1 MKKIITVIVL
11 SFLLVGCKQKQVND
25 DIYYELTL
33 PNEITSN
40 QIDNKKIKANELVVL
55 TVTIPDGKEITSLK
69 INSEEQ
75 ISLLD
80 NNQIAFEITS
90 DTVVYLGLKDVE
102 IVLPDVYYVLTL
114 PKGISSNQENN
125 NRIKEDTT
133 VTLTVN
139 IPIEDIA
146 SFKVNGVEKKDA
158 LVDNTYTFIMTENVE
173 VTVTENVYYILTLP
187 DGVSSNQEDDTK
199 IKKDTTVTLTLATP
213 LEDIA
218 SFKVNG
224 IEKKEEINNNVYTF
238 IMTENVEVTVM
249 ENVYYTLTL
258 PDGVSSNQD
267 DNTKVKKDTT
277 VTLTLATPLED
288 IASFK
293 VNNIEKKDELTNN
306 TYMFVITEDV
316 AVVVTLN
323 VYYTL
328 TLPDGVSSNQEDN
341 TKVKK
346 DTTVTLTLAT
356 PLEDIASFK
365 VNNIEKKDELT
376 NNTYMFVITEDVAVV
391 VTLNVY
397 YTLTLSE
404 GVSSNQ
410 EDNTKIKENTT
421 VTLTLTTPLEDI
433 ASFKVNGVEGK
444 NRLVNNTWTL
454 IMTEDVTVVV
464 TLNVYY
470 TLTLP
475 EEVCS
480 NQENNNKIKEKTT
493 VLLTFHNSIEELSSF
508 KINDIEKIDELTNDT
523 YTFVM
528 MEDTTIT
535 VEINPQKKYYAVY
548 INIDGFPKYIYD
560 EALNRGVIPNLSSY
574 AGEGMFFTNLQTIFP
589 SITNAVQA
597 AIISGAHSNQTTN
610 VIAYFDKTQNKVI
623 SQGRTNLAPTFYQV
637 AANQGISMASVRH
650 YPAHPDPLSTTDL
663 NKLYIDVPSGE
674 TANGEL
680 RFSQAI
686 KALTGK
692 EFVSGD
698 LNLRLNKIPK
708 LFTIYVDD
716 LDGIGHNGTSY
727 GNTPATSLDGRINNV
742 INALAKLDAK
752 IGELVQVYKD
762 AGIYDKTVFAITTDH
777 GMTPYGSYSIIKDK
791 YGDSK
796 LPDLK
801 AKIESIN
808 PLYKFE
814 SLAPGESPKPS
825 TTVVAVGDN
834 LSKALTFIGGIKP
847 TIQELIE
854 IQTILQNE
862 PYVYKVYNRNELILQ
877 QIWRGAGF
885 DLVIVPSERYHF
897 SSGTKYF
904 SASHDTYLPT
914 SKHIFGII
922 FGGPVKQEV
931 VTEETLNISFGKVIA
946 DVLDID
952 LGEKA
957 NAPTIAFWKEEE

>member
-1 MKKIITVIVL
+1 MIIAL
-11 SFLLVGCKQKQVND
+11 SFLLVGCKQKQAYED
-25 DIYYELTL
+25 KYYELTL

-55 TVTIPDGKEITSLK
+55 TVVIPEGKEITSLK
-69 INSEEQ
+69 INSEEK

-80 NNQIAFEITS
+80 NNRIAFEITS
-90 DTVVYLGLKDVE
+90 DTVVSLGLKDLE
-102 IVLPDVYYVLTL
+102 NILLDVYYILTL
-114 PKGISSNQENN
+114 PDSISSNQEDDNK
-125 NRIKEDTT
+125 IKENTT
-133 VTLTVN
+133 VTLTLTTPV
-139 IPIEDIA
+139 EDIA
-146 SFKVNGVEKKDA
+146 SFKINGVEKKDA
-158 LVDNTYTFIMTENVE
+158 LVDNTYTFIMTENVV
-173 VTVTENVYYILTLP
+173 VTAIVNVYYHLVLP
-187 DGVSSNQEDDTK
+187 EGVTSNQEDDNK
-199 IKKDTTVTLTLATP
+199 VKKDTMVTLTLATSI
-213 LEDIA
+213 EEIV
-218 SFKVNG
+218 SFKVND
-224 IEKKEEINNNVYTF
+224 IEKKGEINNNTYTF
-238 IMTENVEVTVM
+238 VV
-249 ENVYYTLTL
+249 
-258 PDGVSSNQD
+258 
-267 DNTKVKKDTT
+267 
-277 VTLTLATPLED
+277 
-288 IASFK
+288 
-293 VNNIEKKDELTNN
+293 
-306 TYMFVITEDV
+306 TEDV
-316 AVVVTLN
+316 TVVVTLN

-328 TLPDGVSSNQEDN
+328 ILP
-341 TKVKK
+341 
-346 DTTVTLTLAT
+346 
-356 PLEDIASFK
+356 
-365 VNNIEKKDELT
+365 
-376 NNTYMFVITEDVAVV
+376 
-391 VTLNVY
+391 
-397 YTLTLSE
+397 E

-410 EDNTKIKENTT
+410 EDNTKIRENTT
-421 VTLTLTTPLEDI
+421 VTLTLTTPIEDI
-433 ASFKVNGVEGK
+433 ASFKVNGIEGK
-444 NRLVNNTWTL
+444 NRLVNNTYTL
-454 IMTEDVTVVV
+454 IMTEDVTVDI

-493 VLLTFHNSIEELSSF
+493 VLLTFHNSTEELSSF

-523 YTFVM
+523 YTFVI
-528 MEDTTIT
+528 MEDTIIT
-535 VEINPQKKYYAVY
+535 VEINPHKKYYAVY

-560 EALNRGVIPNLSSY
+560 EALSRGVIPNLSRY
-574 AGEGMFFTNLQTIFP
+574 ALEGMFFTNLQTIFP

-623 SQGRTNLAPTFYQV
+623 PQGRTNLAPTFYQV
-637 AANQGISMASVRH
+637 AANQGVSIASVRH

-692 EFVSGD
+692 EFVSGN

-716 LDGIGHNGTSY
+716 LDGIGHNGTAY
-727 GNTPATSLDGRINNV
+727 GNTPATSLGGRVNNV
-742 INALAKLDAK
+742 VNALAKLDAK
-752 IGELVQVYKD
+752 IGELVEVYKD

-796 LPDLK
+796 LLDLK

-854 IQTILQNE
+854 IQTILENE

-877 QIWRGAGF
+877 QVWRGAGF
-885 DLVIVPSERYHF
+885 DLVVVPSERYHF
-897 SSGTKYF
+897 SSETKYF

-914 SKHIFGII
+914 SKQIFGII

-946 DVLDID
+946 DVLNID

-957 NAPTIAFWKEEE
+957 NAPTIAFWKEE